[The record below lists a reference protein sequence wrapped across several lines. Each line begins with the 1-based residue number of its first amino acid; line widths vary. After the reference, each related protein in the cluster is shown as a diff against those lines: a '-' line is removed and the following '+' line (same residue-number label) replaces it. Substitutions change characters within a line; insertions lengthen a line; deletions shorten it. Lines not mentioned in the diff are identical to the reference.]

1 MKKLIYGIV
10 LGACIAVTALSVY
23 SFIQIGK
30 EQTQDHAVLTQDHAV
45 LTQVVQFLNQV
56 IAASQ
61 KVAATK

>member
-30 EQTQDHAVLTQDHAV
+30 EQTQDHAVLTQ
-45 LTQVVQFLNQV
+45 VVQFLNQV

>member
-30 EQTQDHAVLTQDHAV
+30 EQTQDHAVLTQ
-45 LTQVVQFLNQV
+45 VVQFLNQE